1 MNAWHDFFLAQAAAA
16 GVLTG
21 LVFVGV
27 SINLQKIVSDPRS
40 GLAGRAGE
48 ALILAGRRAHG
59 VCLGARAGSGPGCAR
74 RGGARG
80 GARHL
85 GVDRG
90 HPAAAAAGVGD
101 HEGRPARPPR
111 VAGGAWP
118 GRHADAGDR
127 GCRRALGWAGRALL
141 AGGWHGFLDPS
152 GFVRGVGVASRDQPL
167 GAGRGFLPPYSPE
180 CVEKLFGNSEWVP
193 NGAPKAA
200 KRGRRS
206 PDRPPLAAK
215 EALSRRLQ
223 LFSKQFRRDCPKSL
237 VGARD
242 VALWTAAKALFDPF
256 RLPHDIRI
264 HLRNVA
270 QYLFGQ
276 SRKGNSTKFAL
287 IGFCELRLMRVL
299 RSLLVVG
306 VPSSIKITSST

>member
-1 MNAWHDFFLAQAAAA
+1 MARPRLGTGRGRRGPPRA
-16 GVLTG
+16 GVRRRPHQPAEDRLRPEIRPSRPRRGSPDPSGGRTY
-21 LVFVGV
+21 GV
-27 SINLQKIVSDPRS
+27 R
-40 GLAGRAGE
+40 
-48 ALILAGRRAHG
+48 
-59 VCLGARAGSGPGCAR
+59 LGARAGSGPGLAR
-74 RGGARG
+74 RGGARC
-80 GARHL
+80 GARRL

-90 HPAAAAAGVGD
+90 PPAAAAAGVGD
-101 HEGRPARPPR
+101 REGRPARLLR

-118 GRHADAGDR
+118 GRHAAAGDR

-264 HLRNVA
+264 HLRNVT

-276 SRKGNSTKFAL
+276 SRKRNSANFAL
-287 IGFCELRLMRVL
+287 KPSEKSHARAKRLTIRRL
-299 RSLLVVG
+299 
-306 VPSSIKITSST
+306 IAT